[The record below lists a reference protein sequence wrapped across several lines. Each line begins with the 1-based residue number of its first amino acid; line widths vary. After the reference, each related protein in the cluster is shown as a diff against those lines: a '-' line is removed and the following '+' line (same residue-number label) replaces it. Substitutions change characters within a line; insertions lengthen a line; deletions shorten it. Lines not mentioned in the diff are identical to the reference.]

1 MSKIAFLFSGQ
12 GAQYLGM
19 GKDLFEN
26 MDVCKEVFKQ
36 ADNALQF
43 SISNMCFQG
52 QEEDLNRTE
61 NTQPAILTTSIAAL
75 KALESF
81 NIKADITAGL
91 SLGEYSSLVYSR
103 VMSFQEA
110 VVLVKK
116 RGRYMQEAV
125 PEGKG
130 IMAAIMGLNYSDM
143 EKICSDCSYLGTVEL
158 SNINCPGQVVIGG
171 EVEAVRAACSA
182 AKDKGA
188 RKAVELTVSG
198 PFHTSMLKPASE
210 KLEEELKNI
219 SINQFAVPVVTNVT
233 GEVIEKVDDVRPYLK
248 KQVMSTV
255 LFEKSINTMIEFG
268 VDTFIEIGPGRVL
281 SGFVK
286 KVNRKVLALNVQ
298 DMKSLNSTVEKLRS
312 R

>member
-91 SLGEYSSLVYSR
+91 SLGEYSSLVYSG

>member
-1 MSKIAFLFSGQ
+1 MGKIAFLFPGQ

-19 GKDLFEN
+19 GEDLFEN
-26 MDVCKEVFKQ
+26 INVCKEIFQQ
-36 ADNALQF
+36 ADNELGV
-43 SISNMCFQG
+43 SISNICFKG
-52 QEEDLNRTE
+52 PEEDLNRTE

-81 NIKADITAGL
+81 DIKADITAGL
-91 SLGEYSSLVYSR
+91 SLGEYSSLVYSG
-103 VMSFQEA
+103 VMKFEEA

-116 RGRYMQEAV
+116 RGKYMQEAV

-130 IMAAIMGLNYSDM
+130 TMAAIMGLNYLDV
-143 EKICSDCSYLGTVEL
+143 EKICNDCSYLGTVEL

-171 EVEAVRAACSA
+171 EVEAVKAACSA

-188 RKAVELTVSG
+188 RKVVELIVSG
-198 PFHTSMLKPASE
+198 PFHTSMLKSASE

-219 SINQFAVPVVTNVT
+219 SINQFSMPVVTNVT
-233 GEVIEKVDDVRPYLK
+233 GEIIEKVDYIRPYLK
-248 KQVMSTV
+248 RQVMSTV

-286 KVNRKVLALNVQ
+286 KLNRKVRALNVQ
-298 DMKSLNSTVEKLRS
+298 DIKSLNSTVEKLRN